1 MAAAVQEIEELK
13 LTGTKDTGAPPEA
26 ALTQLMLGGL
36 AAQSVYVAAKL
47 GIADLLANGPRT
59 VKDLAE
65 ETDTH
70 APSLYR
76 VLRALSSFGIFQEN
90 DDEQFALTPTANLLR
105 SGVSGSLRDCAIFM
119 GEDWHWE
126 VWGKTLYSV
135 RTGNPAWKEVHGQP
149 VFPYFATNQKAS
161 KIFDDAMSS
170 FTTLATN
177 AVVEA
182 YDFSSVRTLV
192 DVAGGH
198 GRLLTGILSANANM
212 RGVLFDLPH
221 VIAGARE
228 GITTSAL
235 ASRVELATGD
245 FFVAVPA
252 NGDAY
257 IMKHIIHDWDDAQAL
272 QILKNIGK
280 AMNPGGRVLLV
291 ESVITERNKPDFG
304 KLMDIEMLVS
314 PGGKE
319 RTAKEYEQLF
329 ARAGLTLTQ
338 IVPTN
343 SPYSII
349 EARMF

>member
-1 MAAAVQEIEELK
+1 MVAAVIELEQK
-13 LTGTKDTGAPPEA
+13 KQTGTEENGAPPES

-47 GIADLLANGPRT
+47 GIADLLVDGPLT
-59 VKDLAE
+59 AAELADKT
-65 ETDTH
+65 ETD

-76 VLRALSSFGIFQEN
+76 VLRALSALGVFVEG
-90 DDEQFALTPTANLLR
+90 DDEKFSLTPMASLLR
-105 SGVSGSLRDCAIFM
+105 SGVQGSLRDCAIFM

-135 RTGNPAWKEVHGQP
+135 KTGNPAWKEVHGQP

-161 KIFDDAMSS
+161 KIFDNAMSS
-170 FTTLATN
+170 FTTLAAK

-198 GRLLTGILSANANM
+198 GRLLTAILGANPNA

-228 GITTSAL
+228 NINSGQFS
-235 ASRVELATGD
+235 SRVEFATGD
-245 FFVAVPA
+245 FFVGVPVG
-252 NGDAY
+252 GDAY
-257 IMKHIIHDWDDAQAL
+257 VMKHIIHDWDDSQAL
-272 QILKNIGK
+272 RILKNIGK
-280 AMNPGGRVLLV
+280 AMTPDGRVLLI
-291 ESVITERNKPDFG
+291 ESVISERNTPDFG

-319 RTAKEYEQLF
+319 RTARQYEELLQ
-329 ARAGLTLTQ
+329 RAGMKLTR
-338 IVPTN
+338 IIPTA
-343 SPYSII
+343 SPYSVI
-349 EARMF
+349 EAKLF

>member
-1 MAAAVQEIEELK
+1 MAAVMLEIEESK

-76 VLRALSSFGIFQEN
+76 VLRALSSFGIFEEN
-90 DDEQFALTPTANLLR
+90 DGEQFALTPTASLLR
-105 SGVSGSLRDCAIFM
+105 SGVTGSLRDCAIFM

-135 RTGNPAWKEVHGQP
+135 RTGNPAWKEVHGQT

-170 FTTLATN
+170 FTTLATT

-192 DVAGGH
+192 DIAGGH
-198 GRLLTGILSANANM
+198 GRLLTGILAANANM

-228 GITTSAL
+228 GINTSEL

-280 AMNPGGRVLLV
+280 AMKPDGRVLLV

-319 RTAKEYEQLF
+319 RTAREYEQLF